1 MVGTAGFEPATSC
14 TPSRRAK
21 PGCATSRLQSTM
33 VSPAGKEG
41 QQSRQLG
48 AEGAE
53 LPARRF
59 AVRARPC
66 CCEGGGSRRG
76 GSGFGDGRDAGR
88 LELLARPGDGEAL
101 LVEQPLDGQDRL
113 DVLPAVE
120 PLPVLALGGLQDGEF
135 GFPV

>member
-48 AEGAE
+48 AEGVE

-66 CCEGGGSRRG
+66 CCEGGGGRG
-76 GSGFGDGRDAGR
+76 GRGRVGGGGGGRGPPLRSRPRAG
-88 LELLARPGDGEAL
+88 
-101 LVEQPLDGQDRL
+101 
-113 DVLPAVE
+113 
-120 PLPVLALGGLQDGEF
+120 GG
-135 GFPV
+135 P